1 MNLFIKHESKTNR
14 PHVDEMETPNPH
26 WEHEVWPHDVATA
39 LLPHGTHA
47 MMGVV
52 WRYVPV
58 HLKLISALALARHIQ
73 Q

>member
-1 MNLFIKHESKTNR
+1 MRT
-14 PHVDEMETPNPH
+14 PHVDGMVAPNAH

-39 LLPHGTHA
+39 LLPHGTQA

-58 HLKLISALALARHIQ
+58 HLKPTSALAQARHIQ